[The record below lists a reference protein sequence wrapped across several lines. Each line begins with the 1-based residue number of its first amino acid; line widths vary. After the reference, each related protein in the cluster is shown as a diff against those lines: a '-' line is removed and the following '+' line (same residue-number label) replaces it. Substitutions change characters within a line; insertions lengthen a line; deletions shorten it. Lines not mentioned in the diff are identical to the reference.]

1 MYVYRMSQN
10 CPPREKREY
19 LGKCDNLNFKE
30 KVLSQAVIEKRHP
43 KLDKSELRSIKVG
56 WPQLCV
62 SKSKFSVNFSLI
74 VAISII
80 IIFAV

>member
-56 WPQLCV
+56 
-62 SKSKFSVNFSLI
+62 
-74 VAISII
+74 
-80 IIFAV
+80 